1 MKIEYDKSFYRDI
14 KKIKDKQLSSKLKNV
29 IKELKSIKNINELRN
44 VKKMR
49 GTDYLYRLKVNN
61 YRLGFEL
68 NENTVI
74 LLKFLHRK
82 DIYKYFP

>member
-1 MKIEYDKSFYRDI
+1 MNVEYDKSFYRDI
-14 KKIKDKQLSSKLKNV
+14 KKLRDKEPASKLKE
-29 IKELKSIKNINELRN
+29 IIEKFKSSKDLTEIKNI
-44 VKKMR
+44 KKIQ
-49 GTDYLYRLKVNN
+49 GTDNLYRVKIKN

-68 NENTVI
+68 QENTVT